1 MGNRAVIAF
10 GDNHDA
16 PAIYLHWNGGPE
28 SVLAFLQA
36 ADLLGVRDPEMDPGY
51 SVARLAQ
58 IIGNFLGG
66 TLSLSV
72 NTRRSMFGAAS
83 GDNGV
88 YTVGAGFK
96 ITHRDHP
103 GARTVE
109 ELATPEQQQKYRQ
122 VLADT
127 MAANALPYSADRRR
141 GIDRGR
147 DAPEFADLA
156 AWVDLL
162 GELADEAIDP
172 APATLTPQQAGT
184 ALVNP
189 ERASALQAQA
199 DEAKRAAG
207 AARAC
212 RLQMLRLWVLEA
224 CLQRVQA
231 LAEAQQQ
238 NPPQQQAA
246 ADPPAA
252 VAAPATAAG
261 TAPAG
266 EGQGEGG
273 AA

>member
-28 SVLAFLQA
+28 SVLAFLKA
-36 ADLLGVRDPEMDPGY
+36 ADLLGVRNPATNDGY
-51 SVARLAQ
+51 GAARLAQ

-66 TLSLSV
+66 TLSLAIG
-72 NTRRSMFGAAS
+72 TRHGLRGAAS
-83 GDNGV
+83 WDNGV

-96 ITHRDHP
+96 ITHRDKP
-103 GARTVE
+103 GPCTVDELVTVE
-109 ELATPEQQQKYRQ
+109 HLQKYRQ

-127 MAANALPYSADRRR
+127 LAANALPYSADRRL

-147 DAPEFADLA
+147 AAPEFADLA

-238 NPPQQQAA
+238 QQ
-246 ADPPAA
+246 PT
-252 VAAPATAAG
+252 AAPGADADAG
-261 TAPAG
+261 
-266 EGQGEGG
+266 GQ
-273 AA
+273 A

>member
-1 MGNRAVIAF
+1 M
-10 GDNHDA
+10 
-16 PAIYLHWNGGPE
+16 
-28 SVLAFLQA
+28 
-36 ADLLGVRDPEMDPGY
+36 RDPADSDGY
-51 SVARLAQ
+51 APARLAQ

-72 NTRRSMFGAAS
+72 NTRRNLFGAAS

-109 ELATPEQQQKYRQ
+109 DLTTPEHLQKYRQ

-141 GIDRGR
+141 GIDR
-147 DAPEFADLA
+147 APEAPRFADLA
-156 AWVDLL
+156 DWVDLL
-162 GELADEAIDP
+162 GELADEAIAP
-172 APATLTPQQAGT
+172 APGTLTQQQAGA

-189 ERASALQAQA
+189 EQAGELQALA
-199 DEAKRAAG
+199 DEAQRAAG

-212 RLQMLRLWVLEA
+212 RLQLLRLWVLEA

-238 NPPQQQAA
+238 QQ
-246 ADPPAA
+246 PT
-252 VAAPATAAG
+252 AAPGADADAG
-261 TAPAG
+261 
-266 EGQGEGG
+266 GQ
-273 AA
+273 A